1 MAERSE
7 RMDGRD
13 DDLKRPAQGTS
24 PLSIQI
30 ASVLISL
37 RNLLTI
43 SIIIYAIDNGISWYW
58 YSCILLTY

>member
-1 MAERSE
+1 MAERNE

-13 DDLKRPAQGTS
+13 DDLKRPAQGTN

-30 ASVLISL
+30 ASVLLSL

-43 SIIIYAIDNGISWYW
+43 QAI
-58 YSCILLTY
+58 